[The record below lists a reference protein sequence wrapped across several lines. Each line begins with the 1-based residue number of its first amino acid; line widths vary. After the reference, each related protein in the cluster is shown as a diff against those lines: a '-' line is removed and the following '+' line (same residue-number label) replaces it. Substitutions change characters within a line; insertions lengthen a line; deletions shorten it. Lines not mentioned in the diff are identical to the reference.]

1 MSEVERSA
9 LVNYSAQQ
17 MFDLVND
24 VNRYSE
30 FLPGC
35 VSSKVLEL
43 TDQSMLALMEL
54 KKGPIK
60 QAFTTRN
67 TMVNGLSIDMKLQ
80 DGPFNYLH
88 GRWSFRQLADDAC
101 KVEFDLNFEFSSRLV
116 DVAFGRIFNEL
127 TSRLVDSFVARAEVI
142 YGK

>member
-9 LVNYSAQQ
+9 LVNFSAQQ
-17 MFDLVND
+17 MYDLVND

-35 VSSKVLEL
+35 VSSKVLES
-43 TDQSMLALMEL
+43 TEQSMLALMEL

-67 TMVNGLSIDMKLQ
+67 TMVNGRSIDMKLQ

-88 GRWSFRQLADDAC
+88 GRWSFRHLADDAC